1 MIFQAALTHSKA
13 QPESTMQP
21 LHNFSMMSSEYCKIP
36 DLVKIQ
42 RISFHRFLNGGLQ
55 EACELITPIHLK
67 AGNEYLTISFL
78 TQAIRFRQPDKD
90 QKNTIKFGKTYGCS
104 VYIPVR
110 LESSQ
115 WTGSKTEWMLLG
127 FLPLMTAR
135 GHFIINGVTRVF
147 LHQMVRKP
155 GLHIIRPADEG
166 QQILGVGSPHIARI
180 IPEQGGWI
188 TFSVTIRQTK
198 NEIRTRL
205 WVTTRL
211 LRRKI
216 PGIIFLLALGY
227 THTEIRQEI
236 SYIQRVELYPTQ
248 PQVESRQG
256 RILKEAGLSNWPQ
269 TPQEARRYLFAHY
282 QEYTPRLKKQPI
294 TNALSNTFFHTMV
307 WDPANRYLG
316 SVGREHFNQQFYKQ
330 STGQVRLEK
339 TEKSLF
345 LNKTD
350 ILMSI
355 QLLFDYYGQEQAHAV
370 EDMDNL
376 MNKYVRACGEWFKK
390 ELIESLRDFQTR
402 LYRKSLTTQPGE
414 LESVWKYHRAML
426 PKTVSKGW
434 KGFLAGGT
442 LSQFM
447 DETNPLSEI
456 THKRRVTVLG
466 PGGVNSNQATIQIR
480 GIHPTYYGRL
490 CPIETPEGKNAGLV
504 NSFTVFAK
512 LDRTGNLQTPYFSV
526 YRGLVQKT
534 SFAEFIQAHQ
544 EIDQVIAPA
553 DLEQSSFSQLP
564 ATLLPVRI
572 TWNFAAT
579 HRNDITMQS
588 VGFLQLI
595 SIATSLIPF
604 LEHDDANRA
613 LMGSNMQRQAV
624 PLMTPESAIVQ
635 TGLELRVVSDV
646 LYGLQAPSSG
656 YITTVHGNYIELYAR
671 QSLHEDHAAG
681 GFDSTEFFKTWV
693 NQNQVTLSTP
703 KKNQRRPRRHL
714 SIKNLGKYQRLPS
727 TKRTGHVQ
735 KTSSTSTFFEQESV
749 AGKPPGFS
757 LNTHPFSGYQRTN
770 QSTSFNLRPT
780 LATGEWVERGD
791 VIADGTASQQGAL
804 ALGKNVLIAYLPWE
818 GYNFED
824 AIVLSERLV
833 NEDIFTS
840 LHIDTYEIEVK
851 NTQYGLETISK
862 KALTTLV
869 DEELAPAENYQLERL
884 NAQGIINIGHW
895 VKEGDLLVGKITP
908 VAPKAPSVLQ
918 QYRKLFNV
926 IMERKEILFRDTSFR
941 VPKGVEGFILD
952 VHLLPPKS
960 ADIIAVIKE
969 NPENIF
975 RVRIVLLQ
983 RRKIQ
988 IGDKMAGRH
997 GNKGVISQILPVQDM
1012 PFLPD
1017 GTPIDIL
1024 LNPLGV
1030 PSRMNVGQVL
1040 ECLLGLAGRYLH
1052 EAYTVQLFDERFG
1065 AEASRSLVY
1074 AKLYEASVK
1083 TGNMWLFEPHHP
1095 GKVRIFDGRTGDSFD
1110 QSVTVGVAYM
1120 LKLVHLVA
1128 DKIHARATGP
1138 YSTITQQPVRG
1149 RARHGG
1155 QRVGEMEVWALQA
1168 YGAAYLLQELLT
1180 IKSDDLDGR
1189 KYTVFNLYTK
1199 KPLQPGSSDIFK
1211 VLVSELRGLCFSLD
1225 MYISKK
1231 KTGTINRFFG
1241 DYPQREFIQW

>member
-1 MIFQAALTHSKA
+1 MIFQASSTHSKA
-13 QPESTMQP
+13 TPEINIQSP
-21 LHNFSMMSSEYCKIP
+21 HILSMMSNEYCKIP

-55 EACELITPIHLK
+55 DACELITPIHLK
-67 AGNEYLTISFL
+67 SGNDYLTISFL

-104 VYIPVR
+104 VYIPIR

-135 GHFIINGVTRVF
+135 GHFIVNGVTRVF

-155 GLHIIRPADEG
+155 GLHIIRPPHEG
-166 QQILGVGSPHIARI
+166 QQILGIGSPHVARI

-216 PGIIFLLALGY
+216 PGIILLLALGY
-227 THTEIRQEI
+227 THTEIHKTI
-236 SYIQRVELYPTQ
+236 SYIQRVDLYPTQ
-248 PQVESRQG
+248 PQMDSRQG
-256 RILKEAGLSNWPQ
+256 RILKEAGLHRWPQ

-294 TNALSNTFFHTMV
+294 TNDISNTFFHTMV

-316 SVGREHFNQQFYKQ
+316 SVGREHFNQQFAKK
-330 STGQVRLEK
+330 SADPTH
-339 TEKSLF
+339 TEKMEKRLF
-345 LNKTD
+345 LTNTD
-350 ILMSI
+350 ILLSI

-390 ELIESLRDFQTR
+390 ELIESLRDFQIR
-402 LYRKSLTTQPGE
+402 LYRKSLTTPPGE
-414 LESVWKYHRAML
+414 LENVWKYHRAML

-504 NSFTVFAK
+504 NSFTVFTK
-512 LDRTGNLQTPYFSV
+512 LDSTGNLQTPYFSV

-534 SFAEFIQAHQ
+534 SPAEFIQAHQ
-544 EIDQVIAPA
+544 EIEQVIAPA
-553 DLEQSSFSQLP
+553 DLEQSAFSQLP
-564 ATLLPVRI
+564 TTLLPVRT
-572 TWNFAAT
+572 TWNFAST
-579 HRNDITMQS
+579 HRNEITMQS

-624 PLMTPESAIVQ
+624 PLMTPENAIVQ

-656 YITTVHGNYIELYAR
+656 YITTVHGNYIEVYAR
-671 QSLHEDHAAG
+671 QPLHEYNTTSALE
-681 GFDSTEFFKTWV
+681 SNNFFKTWF
-693 NQNQVTLSTP
+693 NQNQYIISPLKKDQRLS
-703 KKNQRRPRRHL
+703 RRKT
-714 SIKNLGKYQRLPS
+714 SVKNLWKYHLPYS
-727 TKRTGHVQ
+727 TKDNVSALHTRPDYNLFE
-735 KTSSTSTFFEQESV
+735 KDSIAAKPTFC
-749 AGKPPGFS
+749 S
-757 LNTHPFSGYQRTN
+757 LNTHHFSGYHRTN

-780 LATGEWVERGD
+780 LLNGEWVERGD

-833 NEDIFTS
+833 KDDIFTS

-851 NTQYGLETISK
+851 NTQYGLEKISK
-862 KALTTLV
+862 KELTDLV
-869 DEELAPAENYQLERL
+869 DDELAPTENYQLDRL

-918 QYRKLFNV
+918 QYRKLYNV

-952 VHLLPPKS
+952 IHLLPPKS
-960 ADIIAVIKE
+960 ADVIAVIKDH
-969 NPENIF
+969 PEGLF

-1030 PSRMNVGQVL
+1030 PSRMNVGQIL

-1074 AKLYEASVK
+1074 SKLYEASVK
-1083 TGNMWLFEPHHP
+1083 TGNLWLFEPHHP

-1110 QSVTVGVAYM
+1110 QSVTVGIAYM

-1180 IKSDDLDGR
+1180 VKSDDLDGR

-1199 KPLQPGSSDIFK
+1199 KPLQSGSSDIFK

-1231 KTGTINRFFG
+1231 KTGTINRFLG